1 MMKGRQRIRI
11 KNDADW
17 EDVTDRYAVIYG
29 AGQGCIDMMSEFQL
43 PDVKY
48 VIDSDRKKWGKQII
62 LLDRVYFVQSPEVL
76 SELPQEDYY
85 LVISSERYA
94 NEIKK
99 NINNYLGGKKII
111 ICMNR
116 ECLAFLYDSLEDLLF
131 YDPKIKKS
139 LISTNWSRNTDR
151 LIQLFSSTVKE
162 LFQKKIDFF
171 MAIWNG
177 ISKLSFCFCV
187 EKQLYVFSIPA
198 LYCESSFVSL
208 PYNHKLKERKL
219 RYQFRK
225 KYDIGNELTVYE
237 DDSGVLIQVYTDP
250 FVDFENEKCIQC
262 VLEKSYKLHQL
273 DDELNVQY
281 DFLNGIYQAARIDLL
296 KTAPWEHSKVDELD
310 IRRERIFSELS
321 RIKIKQKICHGDLD
335 DTNVVLWKDS
345 VFLIDWEYM
354 SMTDPMYDVCRFL
367 YSTGVRDCYKKN
379 LSFVKASEKIYAEL
393 RHHLSLYFGGKC
405 SDEEYYHAYL
415 TMQAIECA
423 TILRSGVYTG
433 HIEEERYE
441 DLLNRL
447 MKE

>member
-187 EKQLYVFSIPA
+187 EKQLYV
-198 LYCESSFVSL
+198 
-208 PYNHKLKERKL
+208 
-219 RYQFRK
+219 
-225 KYDIGNELTVYE
+225 
-237 DDSGVLIQVYTDP
+237 
-250 FVDFENEKCIQC
+250 
-262 VLEKSYKLHQL
+262 SY
-273 DDELNVQY
+273 V
-281 DFLNGIYQAARIDLL
+281 
-296 KTAPWEHSKVDELD
+296 
-310 IRRERIFSELS
+310 
-321 RIKIKQKICHGDLD
+321 
-335 DTNVVLWKDS
+335 
-345 VFLIDWEYM
+345 
-354 SMTDPMYDVCRFL
+354 
-367 YSTGVRDCYKKN
+367 
-379 LSFVKASEKIYAEL
+379 
-393 RHHLSLYFGGKC
+393 
-405 SDEEYYHAYL
+405 
-415 TMQAIECA
+415 
-423 TILRSGVYTG
+423 
-433 HIEEERYE
+433 
-441 DLLNRL
+441 
-447 MKE
+447 